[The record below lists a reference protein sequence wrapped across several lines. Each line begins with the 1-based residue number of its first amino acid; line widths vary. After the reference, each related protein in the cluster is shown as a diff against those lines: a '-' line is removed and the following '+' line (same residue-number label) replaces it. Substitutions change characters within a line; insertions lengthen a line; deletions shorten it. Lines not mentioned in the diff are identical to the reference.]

1 MIDIDKWQEI
11 FNSIRKHKLR
21 TSLTAI
27 AVAWGIFMLVI
38 LLGSGN
44 GLRNSVERN
53 FGVAKNSIFVWS
65 ANATT
70 IAYKGLPKGRYIQF
84 TNGDKDAIEQNVP
97 EVGVLSPRNMLGGSY
112 EIVRGNKSAS
122 YRVYGDYPGYIKVLP
137 MIITEGRFLNDID
150 MEQRRKVAIVGPA
163 TVEALFEPGEK
174 VIGKYIRIMGVNFK
188 VVGIFKSKQR
198 GEGEV
203 YRNQEIYIPNTTMQY
218 AFNMTNRIGWF
229 AFIPKE
235 GQSAAVVEQKVKETL
250 AKRHNVSPEDK
261 VVFGSANVEEE
272 YKKVSNLFLGIRL
285 FSWFVSIM
293 TIIAGVVGVGNIML
307 IIVKERTREI
317 GIRKSLGAKPWSI
330 INMIILEAL
339 VITGVAG
346 YLGLL
351 GGVAILEGLNYIMET
366 NNIEVQFF
374 YKPEIDF
381 NTALLA
387 IGVLIFAGV
396 LAGWIPGKRA
406 AKVNPVVALK
416 DE

>member
-1 MIDIDKWQEI
+1 MFDLDKWQEI
-11 FNSIRKHKLR
+11 FNSIKKHKLR

-53 FGVAKNSIFVWS
+53 FGVAKNSVFVWC

-70 IAYKGLPKGRYIQF
+70 IPYKGLPKGRYIQI
-84 TNGDKDAIEQNVP
+84 TNGDKDAIEENVK
-97 EVGVLSPRNMLGGSY
+97 EIGVMAPRNFLGGTY
-112 EIVRGNKSAS
+112 EIVRGKRSAS
-122 YRVYGDYPGYIKVLP
+122 YRVYGDYPGYIHVMP
-137 MIITEGRFLNDID
+137 MEITQGRFINDMDI
-150 MEQRRKVAIVGPA
+150 EQKRKVVIIGPA
-163 TVEALFEPGEK
+163 TVEALFEPDEN
-174 VIGKYIRIMGVNFK
+174 VIGEYIRIMGVNFK
-188 VVGIFKSKQR
+188 VVGVFKSKQR
-198 GEGEV
+198 GEGAF

-229 AFIPKE
+229 AFVPKDGE
-235 GQSAAVVEQKVKETL
+235 NAEVVEQKVRALL
-250 AKRHNVSPEDK
+250 AKRHNVSPDDH
-261 VVFGSANVEEE
+261 VVFGSENVEEE
-272 YKKVSNLFLGIRL
+272 YMKVVNLFLGIKL

-317 GIRKSLGAKPWSI
+317 GIRKSLGARPWSI
-330 INMIILEAL
+330 ISMIILEAL
-339 VITGVAG
+339 VITSIAG
-346 YLGLL
+346 YIGLL
-351 GGVAILEGLNYIMET
+351 GGVVILEGLNYIMET

-381 NTALLA
+381 QTALLA
-387 IGVLIFAGV
+387 IGVLIFAGI
-396 LAGWIPGKRA
+396 LAGWIPGRRA